1 MTFENLCNLKVEKE
15 LVDLVCLSYINP
27 IFTFEMQQ
35 RSLDKGKLVNWN
47 GKRVNKLK
55 RNSVVLARDNKRKWT
70 QSVLLN
76 KQQKFCIKWVD
87 HFNILF
93 KYNKRRVWNTVIVLI

>member
-35 RSLDKGKLVNWN
+35 RSLDKGKLVN
-47 GKRVNKLK
+47 
-55 RNSVVLARDNKRKWT
+55 
-70 QSVLLN
+70 
-76 KQQKFCIKWVD
+76 
-87 HFNILF
+87 
-93 KYNKRRVWNTVIVLI
+93 